1 MTRKCYLVLTGVLGL
16 ALFAHAPDAGAQR
29 GRSAQEQPS
38 RPPPR
43 LPNDPVL
50 GANAG
55 KPDFGGN
62 GTWDVKR
69 IFDMSALE
77 PGILKKQDAPLTPK
91 GAAIYKERRDN
102 EQKDDPEARC
112 MPPGVPRMLYTPYP
126 AQIIQL
132 ADRIVFLYEGGAHI
146 WRVIYLDG
154 RPHPKDP
161 DPTWLGHSVGHWEG
175 DTLVVD
181 VVGFND
187 RTWLDNSGHP
197 HGERLHVVEKF
208 TRPDMNT
215 LHYEATIEDPEYYT
229 QPWTVPLNIKWS
241 DGDELLEYICQEN
254 NRDVEHLVGK

>member
-1 MTRKCYLVLTGVLGL
+1 MIRRQLGILATSIAVLSLVSG
-16 ALFAHAPDAGAQR
+16 AAAQR
-29 GRSAQEQPS
+29 GGRGQAQPPQPA
-38 RPPPR
+38 PR
-43 LPNDPVL
+43 LPNLPYL

-55 KPDFGGN
+55 KPDFGGS

-77 PGILKKQDAPLTPK
+77 PGIEKKQEVPFTSK
-91 GAAIYKERRDN
+91 GSAVYKERLDN
-102 EQKDDPEARC
+102 LQKDDPEARC

-126 AQIIQL
+126 TQIMQL
-132 ADRIVFLYEGGAHI
+132 PDRIVFLYEGGAHI

-161 DPTWLGHSVGHWEG
+161 DPTWLGHSIGHWEG

-181 VVGFND
+181 VIGFND
-187 RTWLDNSGHP
+187 KTWLDNSGHP
-197 HGERLHVVEKF
+197 HGQKLHVTERF

-229 QPWTVPLNIKWS
+229 QPWTVPLNIRWAS
-241 DGDELLEYICQEN
+241 GDELMEYICQEN
-254 NRDVEHLVGK
+254 NLDVEHLIGK